1 MMIKCRLMS
10 VRFDQQGTC
19 LGEPNLVMSI
29 DLWSCHEVPPVNRPR
44 SASPSLVST
53 IHSSPFETLTLSTLH
68 VSPLLWTCMSR
79 AELHSN
85 THRSFSTSASTQTS
99 HNHRKEQ
106 RSTPQIIAPPR
117 PGSACPVSTGRRARH
132 FELEAAQHQRP
143 TSS

>member
-1 MMIKCRLMS
+1 
-10 VRFDQQGTC
+10 
-19 LGEPNLVMSI
+19 MSI

-68 VSPLLWTCMSR
+68 VSSLLWTCMSR

-85 THRSFSTSASTQTS
+85 THRSFSTFASTQTS

-106 RSTPQIIAPPR
+106 RSTPQDHCASPPR
-117 PGSACPVSTGRRARH
+117 LGLPCLNRPPPKALRTRGSTA
-132 FELEAAQHQRP
+132 P
-143 TSS
+143 TSYIIVNADLLHNGRQPFQTPVCPSN